1 MFTWVLW
8 ACMPSVH
15 YGAVLMHA
23 CMLLQGQRHSIAYF
37 ANVHATTV
45 LQGPQAKYPPITFPA
60 ILAAKQKKQADRKPR
75 EEMTDADK
83 LERWKEAHG
92 VEFGL
97 NDKCNAQPAI
107 ASHVTST
114 SAEAELSQADHG
126 SVVHPPADHPLF
138 DIDCA
143 SSKFCSE
150 DHAMQ
155 GDRHSIAY
163 FANARGST
171 LLQGPKKK
179 YPPITFPEILA
190 EKQRQTAD
198 VDFEKMNDE
207 QKVEFLQ
214 TKALGPEMEFL
225 VEDHMDA
232 NGDPIITPM
241 PKGALPDAMKNLAMP
256 SNAAAAR

>member
-1 MFTWVLW
+1 
-8 ACMPSVH
+8 
-15 YGAVLMHA
+15 
-23 CMLLQGQRHSIAYF
+23 
-37 ANVHATTV
+37 
-45 LQGPQAKYPPITFPA
+45 
-60 ILAAKQKKQADRKPR
+60 
-75 EEMTDADK
+75 
-83 LERWKEAHG
+83 
-92 VEFGL
+92 
-97 NDKCNAQPAI
+97 
-107 ASHVTST
+107 
-114 SAEAELSQADHG
+114 
-126 SVVHPPADHPLF
+126 
-138 DIDCA
+138 
-143 SSKFCSE
+143 
-150 DHAMQ
+150 MQ

-207 QKVEFLQ
+207 QKVEYLQ